1 MNFCRGN
8 TSGNTIKTKY
18 FSVKLAASDAKNLP
32 SEVTI
37 GIRPEKTFIKESK
50 AKNAHDIQVIEPLGR
65 EKLIYLDARTD
76 EKFVSLMTSE
86 AATQIN
92 DDISVSVSVDA
103 KDIFIFDLDGN
114 RLK

>member
-1 MNFCRGN
+1 MFINRKKSKG
-8 TSGNTIKTKY
+8 K
-18 FSVKLAASDAKNLP
+18 DA
-32 SEVTI
+32 
-37 GIRPEKTFIKESK
+37 
-50 AKNAHDIQVIEPLGR
+50 HQIQVIEPLGR

-86 AATQIN
+86 AAKEIT
-92 DDISVSVSVDA
+92 DDISVSVSVDS